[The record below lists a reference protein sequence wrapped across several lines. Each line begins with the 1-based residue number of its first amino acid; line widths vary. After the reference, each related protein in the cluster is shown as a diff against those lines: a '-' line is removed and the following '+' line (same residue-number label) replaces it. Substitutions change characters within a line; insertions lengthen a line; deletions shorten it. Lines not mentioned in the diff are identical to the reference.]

1 MKRLIIILSVG
12 LSATML
18 FGFLRRQT
26 AVVRASGSAARKEA
40 GGATNQLAR
49 LQAESTELHRIVAEQ
64 RSQQPHASKQFQF
77 DPKLTDWLLAE
88 TNAEIP
94 GNLVRAL
101 RGALGLP
108 WSNSS
113 DYVLVSKAT
122 LHLLTMPMPSVG
134 HNDKLSDTLCAV
146 LAITPEERQTVESAF
161 ARAHQ
166 DFAAW
171 ARANVQRQDPPGETL
186 ASYTI
191 PASGD
196 LAQTL
201 TNNLYSALNS
211 ALGPERTDLL
221 ENYAYNWLRH
231 DAGFLGTVTNTL
243 SVSRRSSGDG
253 TSELYYELIRSEN
266 SIYGQ
271 TSESGQLRYQSVPPT
286 FRDIFP
292 GGWQELAQREGF
304 ELPEFPE
311 QPKSQ

>member
-26 AVVRASGSAARKEA
+26 AVVRTSGSAARKEA
-40 GGATNQLAR
+40 GGATNELAR

-64 RSQQPHASKQFQF
+64 RSQQPHASRQFQL

-94 GNLVRAL
+94 VNLVRAL
-101 RGALGLP
+101 RTALGLP

-122 LHLLTMPMPSVG
+122 LRDLTMPSVG
-134 HNDKLSDTLCAV
+134 RNDKLSDTLCAV

-161 ARAHQ
+161 ARARQ
-166 DFAAW
+166 DFVAW
-171 ARANVQRQDPPGETL
+171 AKANVQRQDPTGETL
-186 ASYTI
+186 ACYTI

-231 DAGFLGTVTNTL
+231 EAGFLGTVTNTL
-243 SVSRRSSGDG
+243 SVSRRISGDG
-253 TSELYYELIRSEN
+253 TSELYYELIRGTN

-304 ELPEFPE
+304 ELPQFPD

>member
-26 AVVRASGSAARKEA
+26 AVVRTSGSAARKEA
-40 GGATNQLAR
+40 GGATNELAR

-64 RSQQPHASKQFQF
+64 RSQQPHASKQFQL
-77 DPKLTDWLLAE
+77 DPKLEDWLLAE

-101 RGALGLP
+101 RTALGLP

-122 LHLLTMPMPSVG
+122 LRDLTMPSVG

-166 DFAAW
+166 DFVAW
-171 ARANVQRQDPPGETL
+171 AKANVERQDATGETL
-186 ASYTI
+186 ARYTI

-304 ELPEFPE
+304 VLPEFPA